1 MVETEEGLAEIQR
14 VVNHFEDCALAAADH
29 DAPRV
34 EAHVD
39 VAKRPLS
46 AGLISVF
53 RRAVSV
59 VMGESCHL

>member
-1 MVETEEGLAEIQR
+1 MVETDLGSAAIQL

-46 AGLISVF
+46 AGLISIF
-53 RRAVSV
+53 
-59 VMGESCHL
+59 